1 MDYHSRWIE
10 ADVVRATTSKII
22 IQRVISPFARYGIPK
37 GLWIFNSPN
46 LMANEIEDYL
56 KEMGVEHPHTTS
68 LWPRANGE
76 VERQNRTPLKAIR
89 AAHAEGKNWREE
101 LNKFL
106 LPNRF
111 IPYSTTGKGPA
122 ELLFRRVLSSKMLE
136 LMGLDDEKEDITDQ
150 GARDRDTEKKQAN
163 KDYVEKRFHTR
174 AQGVREGDW
183 VLLEQ
188 KRQKKLSSS
197 CEKGPYEVMA
207 RYGDQVVLR
216 SSNEGEYRR
225 NMHHSRAFN
234 IPDHERAASKS
245 EL

>member
-1 MDYHSRWIE
+1 M
-10 ADVVRATTSKII
+10 
-22 IQRVISPFARYGIPK
+22 
-37 GLWIFNSPN
+37 
-46 LMANEIEDYL
+46 
-56 KEMGVEHPHTTS
+56 
-68 LWPRANGE
+68 
-76 VERQNRTPLKAIR
+76 KAIR

-188 KRQKKLSSS
+188 KRQNKLSSS
-197 CEKGPYEVMA
+197 CEKEPYEVMA

-216 SSNEGEYRR
+216 SSNGGEYRK
-225 NMHHSRAFN
+225 NMHHSKAFN

>member
-1 MDYHSRWIE
+1 M
-10 ADVVRATTSKII
+10 
-22 IQRVISPFARYGIPK
+22 
-37 GLWIFNSPN
+37 
-46 LMANEIEDYL
+46 
-56 KEMGVEHPHTTS
+56 
-68 LWPRANGE
+68 
-76 VERQNRTPLKAIR
+76 KAIR

-150 GARDRDTEKKQAN
+150 GARGRDTEKKQAN
-163 KDYVEKRFHTR
+163 KDYVEKRFHAR

-188 KRQKKLSSS
+188 KRENKLSSS
-197 CEKGPYEVMA
+197 YEKEPYEVMA
-207 RYGDQVVLR
+207 WYGDQVVLM
-216 SSNEGEYRR
+216 SSNGGEYKR
-225 NMHHSRAFN
+225 NMHHIKPFN
-234 IPDHERAASKS
+234 IPDHKRAASQS
-245 EL
+245 ELGSASATGASASATKAMTPKSGTPITTTAQAEIPRMSLTPAAVEIPPKVPV